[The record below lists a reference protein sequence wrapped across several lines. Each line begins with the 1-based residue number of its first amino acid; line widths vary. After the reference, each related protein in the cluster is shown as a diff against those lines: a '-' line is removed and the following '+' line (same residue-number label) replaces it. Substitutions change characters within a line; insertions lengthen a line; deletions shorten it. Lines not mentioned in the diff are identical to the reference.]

1 MSTLTYE
8 RRQEMVKAAH
18 RERNREVWRLIDR
31 LFSRLT
37 EQPKLRS
44 SRWIAA
50 HRGW

>member
-8 RRQEMVKAAH
+8 RRQQLVKAAH
-18 RERNREVWRLIDR
+18 RQRNREIWKLVGQFISW
-31 LFSRLT
+31 LT
-37 EQPKLRS
+37 AEPKQRN

>member
-8 RRQEMVKAAH
+8 RRQQLVKAAH
-18 RERNREVWRLIDR
+18 RQRNREMWKLIGR
-31 LFSRLT
+31 FFALLG
-37 EQPKLRS
+37 EQPKLRT